1 MALDFAISKI
11 PSRKDKL
18 SYEADKV
25 VSFTDNIRGYL
36 TAFESNFSS
45 GCTLLLTLDEYADT
59 LLYDNKI
66 KQLLLLCVEIQK
78 ALIDKGISDKLNPF
92 DLKKEE
98 LHLFSSKFSE
108 LLQLALDNDKTIVAM
123 GD

>member
-11 PSRKDKL
+11 PSRKDKR
-18 SYEADKV
+18 SYQADRY
-25 VSFTDNIRGYL
+25 VSFTDNIRRYL
-36 TAFESNFSS
+36 TAFESDFSS

-66 KQLLLLCVEIQK
+66 KLLLQLCAEIQE
-78 ALIDKGISDKLNPF
+78 ALIDKGIHRKLEPF
-92 DLKKEE
+92 GVKKEE
-98 LHLFSSKFSE
+98 LHLFSCKFSE
-108 LLQLALDNDKTIVAM
+108 LLQFALDNDETIVAI